1 MKAAYAAPTDL
12 LIALDIGK
20 NVHWL
25 GCYDGQLTELVA
37 PHEVRTDLAGFA
49 HFRQTVDPLLE
60 SGQFNFALMGNEP
73 TGVYHE
79 PWAWQIREH
88 YLETA
93 SSFPI
98 AYHWINP
105 VLTKRRQRQH
115 SIRQRT
121 TDRRAVLAIAACLR
135 DDLGYPAHF
144 PTPLEGELRETVRAR
159 QQLHQQ
165 RRYLARRLY
174 PQIDRLWPGA
184 QVNVKRFQ
192 EVHPDLAPPRPLVK
206 SEFLKRKSV
215 AALFLH
221 CPDPYAA
228 LDLGVEGLI
237 AFLRE
242 HVGRGG
248 PKTAQKILSVL
259 HNAPLPPPAV
269 AARYAIRLQADFE
282 AYTALKT
289 RLADLDARLQ
299 ELVPQTDARFLAS
312 VPGISAV
319 LAARYLAAI
328 RTVDR
333 FPSAAHIWS
342 FAGLDP
348 ISAESGDSKRVG
360 KISKKG
366 PATFRDTLFQIGQ
379 HTRQYCAPIGEAFL
393 RARARGKAVVPA
405 TIHAAHKANRLCFAL
420 LRDRRGYRPVA
431 PARQARFQARWAA
444 YQAR

>member
-1 MKAAYAAPTDL
+1 MKTVHAAPTDL

-37 PHEVRTDLAGFA
+37 PHKVRTDLGGFA
-49 HFRQTVDPLLE
+49 HFQQTVDPLLE
-60 SGQFNFALMGNEP
+60 SGRFDYALIGNEP

-88 YLETA
+88 YLEA
-93 SSFPI
+93 PRPLPV

-115 SIRQRT
+115 SIRQRS

-135 DDLGYPAHF
+135 DDLGYPAYL
-144 PTPLEGELRETVRAR
+144 PSIVEGELRETAR
-159 QQLHQQ
+159 TREQLQRQ
-165 RRYLARRLY
+165 RRHLARRLY

-184 QVNVKRFQ
+184 LVNVRRFQ
-192 EVHPDLAPPRPLVK
+192 EVHPELAPPRPLVK
-206 SEFLKRKSV
+206 SKFLKRKSV
-215 AALFLH
+215 AALLLH

-228 LDLGVEGLI
+228 LALDVEGLI
-237 AFLRE
+237 AFLRR

-259 HNAPLPPPAV
+259 RNAPLPPRAI
-269 AARYAIRLQADFE
+269 AARYAVRLQADFQ
-282 AYTALKT
+282 AYTALQT
-289 RLADLDARLQ
+289 RLKALDDQLRQ
-299 ELVPQTDARFLAS
+299 LVPQTDARFLAS

-328 RTVDR
+328 RTVER

-348 ISAESGDSKRVG
+348 VSAESGDSKRVG
-360 KISKKG
+360 EISKKG
-366 PATFRDTLFQIGQ
+366 PAAFRDTLFQMGQ
-379 HTRQYCAPIGEAFL
+379 HSSRYCAPIGEAFL
-393 RARARGKAVVPA
+393 RARDRGLPAVPA
-405 TIHAAHKANRLCFAL
+405 TLHAAHKANRLCFAL
-420 LRDRRGYRPVA
+420 LRERRPYRPVS
-431 PARQARFQARWAA
+431 PARRARFQARWAA
-444 YQAR
+444 YAAQ